1 MRRIQR
7 DIDFEELVSFFGGGE
22 RAVFKEIWQIL
33 LFAACLGH
41 SLGERREI
49 RKSDAGKAMPE
60 GYFSKC
66 LSWPG
71 VLYLLG
77 LTETESADIL
87 KAKDENEDNLIRT
100 FEEYSSRGLQELQ
113 KASEKHDDPLDAL
126 LEVISEH
133 AGSKTAATST
143 INLDGLI

>member
-7 DIDFEELVSFFGGGE
+7 DIDFEELVSFFGAGE

-41 SLGERREI
+41 SLGERRQI

-71 VLYLLG
+71 VLYLFG
-77 LTETESADIL
+77 LTETESAEIL
-87 KAKDENEDNLIRT
+87 KATDENEDNLIT
-100 FEEYSSRGLQELQ
+100 AFEEYSSRGLQEM
-113 KASEKHDDPLDAL
+113 KEASEKHDDPLDAL
-126 LEVISEH
+126 LDLISRH
-133 AGSKTAATST
+133 TAGKAAATSV